1 MRIESIKIQNLRQLK
16 DVMVRFVKR
25 NDENDLHIILAENG
39 VGKTNILNAITWCL
53 YNKEMHLRDEES
65 ALPIVNSQVAEETR
79 QYGGGNV
86 EVSVELV
93 IATEDDN
100 KMTFKR
106 VGLFNITD
114 SAIIGLDDK
123 LTISYLGDGGYRIV
137 EEEEDTLQLIH
148 KYLYL

>member
-65 ALPIVNSQVAEETR
+65 ALPIVNSQVAE
-79 QYGGGNV
+79 
-86 EVSVELV
+86 
-93 IATEDDN
+93 
-100 KMTFKR
+100 
-106 VGLFNITD
+106 
-114 SAIIGLDDK
+114 
-123 LTISYLGDGGYRIV
+123 
-137 EEEEDTLQLIH
+137 
-148 KYLYL
+148 

>member
-106 VGLFNITD
+106 VG
-114 SAIIGLDDK
+114 
-123 LTISYLGDGGYRIV
+123 
-137 EEEEDTLQLIH
+137 
-148 KYLYL
+148 